1 MSELKFEAQ
10 AQNNE
15 QNTSQAITLA
25 TLPDLPTPA
34 DMQALLKVS
43 EVGLNNLVKAGAI
56 PAPVIKSRGIRRWNK
71 AQVLAALGVHHV

>member
-1 MSELKFEAQ
+1 MQQ

-34 DMQALLKVS
+34 DMQALLGVS
-43 EVGLNNLVKAGAI
+43 EAGFNSLVKAGAI
-56 PAPVIKSRGIRRWNK
+56 PAPVVNSGRIRRWNK
-71 AQVLAALGVHHV
+71 AQVVAALGGAV